1 MTQTKPLDVVIC
13 VGVKDVF
20 IVKKTIHYVN
30 RNICPQHIYLLI
42 HKKFFGFYSKE
53 FLEAE
58 HVTLID
64 EAALVPGLNITTCR
78 EMVNSHFTKGMR
90 AGWYFQQFLKMG
102 FALSSYAKDYYLVW
116 DADTLPTSPLRFF
129 DEEGRAL
136 LTQKTEYHCPYFDT
150 MQRLIGLDKSVDFS
164 FIAEHMVFETSIMR
178 SLIDKIAQN
187 GGGIWWKNIINAT
200 NPDEGLSF
208 SEFETYGT
216 YVHNL
221 YRDRVAYRQLH
232 TFRRAGYLFG
242 RCMKQREIDE
252 FCGVTDTLSL
262 EAGHIP
268 SFPRNILHY
277 LQLGILY
284 LLKPR

>member
-187 GGGIWWKNIINAT
+187 GGVFGGRISSMPQTQTKVSASQSSRHTARMCITSIVTASPT
-200 NPDEGLSF
+200 VSCTPS
-208 SEFETYGT
+208 
-216 YVHNL
+216 
-221 YRDRVAYRQLH
+221 VAPV
-232 TFRRAGYLFG
+232 
-242 RCMKQREIDE
+242 I
-252 FCGVTDTLSL
+252 SL
-262 EAGHIP
+262 AAA
-268 SFPRNILHY
+268 
-277 LQLGILY
+277 
-284 LLKPR
+284 